1 MREEQTVDLRFAFD
15 KVWDAARMVFE
26 GAQWRVRKADK
37 AAGHYE
43 VLVSI
48 PTDQGP
54 PIPFLEKFQVDIT
67 RTDEDSTRVHASI
80 RFDQWHWG
88 TTRWHVNTFLTELQR
103 QLEAG
108 G

>member
-1 MREEQTVDLRFAFD
+1 MPFAFD
-15 KVWDAARMVFE
+15 KVWNAARTVFE
-26 GAQWRVRKADK
+26 RLQWGVRKADK
-37 AAGHYE
+37 AAGRYE

-48 PTDQGP
+48 PTDHGL

-67 RTDEDSTRVHASI
+67 RIDENSTRVHSSI

-103 QLEAG
+103 QLEAQG
-108 G
+108 